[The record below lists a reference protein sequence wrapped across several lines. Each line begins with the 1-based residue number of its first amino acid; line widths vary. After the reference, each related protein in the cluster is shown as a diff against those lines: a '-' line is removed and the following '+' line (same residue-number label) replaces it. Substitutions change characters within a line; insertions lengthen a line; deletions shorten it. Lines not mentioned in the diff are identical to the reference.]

1 MAKPPKSAPPALPS
15 TPPAIET
22 AIVVETPAIET
33 PIVVETPVIET
44 THEAIKALLPETA
57 LLVKHVATGNTFTVS
72 REYYET
78 NKSIL
83 ECL

>member
-15 TPPAIET
+15 TPPIVET
-22 AIVVETPAIET
+22 PIVVETPAIET
-33 PIVVETPVIET
+33 AIVEATP
-44 THEAIKALLPETA
+44 EAIEALLPETA